1 MYTITIVISKED
13 RNKYLEKLN
22 FVSIMA
28 ECKKQNGM
36 IEKHKPASL
45 ASSRSISN
53 ALQPIPNN

>member
-13 RNKYLEKLN
+13 RNNLEKLN